1 MAAQVGAAAAQVGVA
16 AQVSWAGAHRHA
28 RALLGVLG
36 GRRTSVRRTVASA
49 ALRLSIRIHHAWK
62 CNGVATLWLRT
73 WGFKEGKHGTR
84 VGQ

>member
-36 GRRTSVRRTVASA
+36 GRRTEDRRQCGSSFEYTNTS
-49 ALRLSIRIHHAWK
+49 
-62 CNGVATLWLRT
+62 
-73 WGFKEGKHGTR
+73 R
-84 VGQ
+84 VEV